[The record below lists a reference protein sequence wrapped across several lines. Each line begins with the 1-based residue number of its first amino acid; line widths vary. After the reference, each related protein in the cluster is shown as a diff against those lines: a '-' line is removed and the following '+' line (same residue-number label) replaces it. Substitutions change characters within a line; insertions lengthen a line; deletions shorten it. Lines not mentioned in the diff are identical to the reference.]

1 MYYPYLRGKQFELIL
16 LRDNAEFLSQHNIHP
31 IIEPVKADVK
41 ALLRA
46 INNLEAYGVNYTL
59 IINPQVGRSLE
70 KQIITIK
77 DVLENDELKPT
88 DNLFL
93 GYIISPSS
101 KNSSIEKI
109 LHHYSG
115 YQFSIV
121 HQGFSSGQTLANITG
136 KFSNVKEHIFIENKS
151 GKIYRKHFRKDN
163 LSRILI
169 RDGFDKKM
177 CNKDYPESEH
187 FSDLHITY
195 DDDGMNGFGDYLIVG
210 DSYSETGG
218 PAYAVAI
225 HLTYIG
231 AEDDMFIYHFKSNRT
246 DSPTDPAGKFLEAV
260 EKLSAA
266 AKKSG
271 SLIFPSKA
279 CREFCDLYKK
289 KHFPGLGYVKKLSMQ
304 HHIELLADYMPKD

>member
-16 LRDNAEFLSQHNIHP
+16 LRDNAEFLSQYNIHP

-46 INNLEAYGVNYTL
+46 IKNLEAYGVNYTL

-70 KQIITIK
+70 KQRVALEN
-77 DVLENDELKPT
+77 VLENELKPT
-88 DNLFL
+88 ENLFL

-101 KNSSIEKI
+101 KDRSIEKI
-109 LHHYSG
+109 LHHYSR

-121 HQGFSSGQTLANITG
+121 HQGFSSGQTLADITG
-136 KFSNVKEHIFIENKS
+136 KFSNVKEHIFIEGKS
-151 GKIYRKHFRKDN
+151 GKLYRKHFRKDN

-169 RDGFDKKM
+169 KDGFDKKTR
-177 CNKDYPESEH
+177 NKDYPDSEH

-195 DDDGMNGFGDYLIVG
+195 DEEGMNGFGDYLIVG
-210 DSYSETGG
+210 DSYAATGG

-225 HLTYIG
+225 HLTYLG
-231 AEDDMFIYHFKSNRT
+231 AEDDMFISHFKSNRT

-260 EKLSAA
+260 EKLFTAVNI
-266 AKKSG
+266 SG
-271 SLIFPSKA
+271 SSIFPSKA
-279 CREFCDLYKK
+279 CREFCDLYRK

-304 HHIELLADYMPKD
+304 HHIELLAYYMSKD